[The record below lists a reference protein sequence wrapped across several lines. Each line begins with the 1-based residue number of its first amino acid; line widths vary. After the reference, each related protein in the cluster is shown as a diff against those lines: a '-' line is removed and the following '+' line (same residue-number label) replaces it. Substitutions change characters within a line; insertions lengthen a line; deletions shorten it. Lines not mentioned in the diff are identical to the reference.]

1 MMSNETSNINVG
13 QQFCHLKSS
22 AFEQVISNTD
32 DEVGSNNNV
41 AKRGQ
46 QDRWVRGACLVV
58 LLVVLGLTQLRLHP
72 HAGLHRLL
80 PTLLQQVYLRLRRVP
95 LLRQLRLCS
104 HNDDNDMMT

>member
-1 MMSNETSNINVG
+1 MLANNFAISSHLLSN
-13 QQFCHLKSS
+13 KSFRIPTMKS
-22 AFEQVISNTD
+22 AATTTLPN
-32 DEVGSNNNV
+32 EVSNNDCV
-41 AKRGQ
+41 C
-46 QDRWVRGACLVV
+46 GACLVV

-72 HAGLHRLL
+72 HACLHRLL